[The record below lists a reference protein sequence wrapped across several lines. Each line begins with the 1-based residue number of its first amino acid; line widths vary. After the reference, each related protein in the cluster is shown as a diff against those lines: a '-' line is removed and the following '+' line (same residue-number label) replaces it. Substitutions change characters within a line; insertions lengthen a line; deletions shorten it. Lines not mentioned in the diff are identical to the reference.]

1 MFPPFQFFSALFLDL
16 LLFRCWISWLD
27 PLAFSFL
34 FSTSLPFLL
43 DSLEDFLQFYLH
55 NLCTNFFYYFCHI
68 FNLQELGTFSFYSF
82 LGRFWVI
89 LEGGYLSEKVDI
101 RSFFCCLYSC
111 KKSQNLFLIVLSNQ
125 ACLFHPIAIS
135 RLVIESSLALCASCN
150 WTITASRRIQIAI
163 S

>member
-1 MFPPFQFFSALFLDL
+1 MNRTILILLELQPCCWNEANLRALEFRGIVVVFLCFLLSNFFSALFLDL

-101 RSFFCCLYSC
+101 
-111 KKSQNLFLIVLSNQ
+111 
-125 ACLFHPIAIS
+125 
-135 RLVIESSLALCASCN
+135 
-150 WTITASRRIQIAI
+150 
-163 S
+163 